1 MPRPFAAPPSPPCFH
16 ERLTETPRQQP
27 FMHLQSSSVAPDS
40 KFKKIWEWMG
50 APVPIDCQQSPAGF
64 TLHCH
69 RSRNTSVC
77 LCQTR
82 VSDSVAAKL
91 AVNNTGCSAASQ
103 QRPARGV
110 GVPSGQPRTVRP
122 NCIYSPR
129 TASFLSFI
137 RACLLPQHGTRFSPF
152 RPHLRPAAPG
162 TRPRHAHAVH
172 RSPHG
177 TARTPQRQF
186 LPPSDPQFPSIRSL
200 EQAYLCFPNGRPR
213 HIEPAASLY
222 PFPLE

>member
-1 MPRPFAAPPSPPCFH
+1 
-16 ERLTETPRQQP
+16 
-27 FMHLQSSSVAPDS
+27 
-40 KFKKIWEWMG
+40 MG

-200 EQAYLCFPNGRPR
+200 EQAYLCFPNGRPTTHR
-213 HIEPAASLY
+213 ACSITLSIPTRVTAANTELSTTSGT
-222 PFPLE
+222 FPTHTPSSRATHLFNHLEISILGP

>member
-1 MPRPFAAPPSPPCFH
+1 
-16 ERLTETPRQQP
+16 
-27 FMHLQSSSVAPDS
+27 
-40 KFKKIWEWMG
+40 MG

-129 TASFLSFI
+129 TASFCRLSEP
-137 RACLLPQHGTRFSPF
+137 ACCLSTALDFPLSGHTSDP
-152 RPHLRPAAPG
+152 PRPARAPA
-162 TRPRHAHAVH
+162 TRTQCTAAHTAQRAR
-172 RSPHG
+172 RSDSSC
-177 TARTPQRQF
+177 
-186 LPPSDPQFPSIRSL
+186 L
-200 EQAYLCFPNGRPR
+200 QAIHNFQASEVSNRRICVFRMDAQR